1 MIQTQDILKISSYFS
16 KIHHTPGRL
25 RVKIDKAILNEV
37 QNISLEDITTLPQQ
51 VEGLKEIKVN
61 KIMATATILYDK
73 SIFKPELWENLI
85 SGENLDEAVEL
96 LNNLQSKLKED

>member
-25 RVKIDKAILNEV
+25 RVKIDKTILNEV

-51 VEGLKEIKVN
+51 IEGLKEIKVN

>member
-25 RVKIDKAILNEV
+25 RVKIDKTILNEV

-51 VEGLKEIKVN
+51 IEGLKEIKVN

-85 SGENLDEAVEL
+85 SGDNLDEAVEL
-96 LNNLQSKLKED
+96 LNNLQSKLKEN